1 MALGVTT
8 AIPRSRLTRFRSF
21 GNEFR
26 YVWARH
32 RAWGVFL
39 LPTVLWGYT
48 GFAPTL
54 WAATQPGLS
63 APASFAGESVAAP
76 PSSSLLP
83 PVTNLNPEN
92 IVRLAYERNPT
103 VRAAREEM
111 KAGKHG
117 LTEFRANLSRTEPFV
132 ELRSDLADFPN
143 RRGAFGNTVES
154 VVGLR
159 KETFEGGV
167 LSTEVGGSYS
177 RFEFDRAVVT
187 KDFIESGGGG
197 LMRTRLEMPFFG
209 SRRRQDRIISQAYQ
223 ESTARQAQLSYL
235 KSYRNVVEN
244 ALSYY
249 NLVVYYRRLVAVYQ
263 KWVDD
268 LSQLSKDDRMSASD
282 RQRVESVR
290 ATALSYVGQY
300 SARDQEY
307 FTILTSQFAVD
318 PSPSIEVEMPEYSLS
333 PFAEEARKP
342 AGLQHLVQLARTNN
356 PTFRVLSDAIQNA
369 ELRRKQAVE
378 GKFDVTAFL
387 EGTLFPIGSETFDNR
402 FGGWTVGA
410 GANVRLN
417 DRRVREAARLKAEA
431 QIRQFQA
438 EIEAEEINI
447 RRRILSTTTAV
458 WDNDENR
465 AQMLDVARRKTAEY
479 QERHSDYF
487 AAAINIDQLLS
498 TRSDIASNESSLASN
513 TYNTAEREA
522 TLILT
527 IGQIFEMVGL
537 RIGEES
543 REGEASGK
551 RRGKERPAR

>member
-1 MALGVTT
+1 MVYRATRVT
-8 AIPRSRLTRFRSF
+8 RGSRLPRFRSF
-21 GNEFR
+21 GNELGCIF
-26 YVWARH
+26 ATH
-32 RAWGVFL
+32 HAWRVLPL
-39 LPTVLWGYT
+39 LTAIFVGS
-48 GFAPTL
+48 GGSVPTL
-54 WAATQPGLS
+54 FAAAQSGLI
-63 APASFAGESVAAP
+63 APKSPAGASGVKPNASG
-76 PSSSLLP
+76 LLP
-83 PVTNLNPEN
+83 PVKNLNTET

-235 KSYRNVVEN
+235 KSYRSVVEN

-356 PTFRVLSDAIQNA
+356 PTFSVLSDAIQNA

-417 DRRVREAARLKAEA
+417 DRRVREAARLKAGPASTSASSSSAEKGPISVMVTFRLLATSAKLGALPSRSGVRATTKFMAWSEA
-431 QIRQFQA
+431 F
-438 EIEAEEINI
+438 
-447 RRRILSTTTAV
+447 S
-458 WDNDENR
+458 R
-465 AQMLDVARRKTAEY
+465 AAFWM
-479 QERHSDYF
+479 S
-487 AAAINIDQLLS
+487 
-498 TRSDIASNESSLASN
+498 
-513 TYNTAEREA
+513 
-522 TLILT
+522 
-527 IGQIFEMVGL
+527 
-537 RIGEES
+537 
-543 REGEASGK
+543 
-551 RRGKERPAR
+551 